1 MKKVLLIGLLALTA
15 CWVSAKNDTPPQRC
29 TSVNG
34 GVGVRVS
41 NISGRDITLTFENTL
56 SNPMKVDVDVS
67 TPGGYSSFS
76 YKDSE
81 GTAVQIPK
89 ATPYGPG
96 TTTRTYTLQPNKGT
110 PETPNYGNVIPKIT
124 SYRECS
130 F

>member
-29 TSVNG
+29 NSVNG

-56 SNPMKVDVDVS
+56 SNPMKVDVSVS
-67 TPGGYSSFS
+67 TPSGYNSFS

-89 ATPYGPG
+89 ANPYGPG
-96 TTTRTYTLQPNKGT
+96 TTTRTYTLQPNGGT
-110 PETPNYGNVIPKIT
+110 TATPNYGNVIPKIT
-124 SYRECS
+124 SYSECS

>member
-41 NISGRDITLTFENTL
+41 NISGRNITLTFENTL
-56 SNPMKVDVDVS
+56 SNPMKVDVEVS
-67 TPGGYSSFS
+67 APGGYKDFS

-89 ATPYGPG
+89 ATPYGSG
-96 TTTRTYTLQPNKGT
+96 TTTRTYTLQPNGYSIVT
-110 PETPNYGNVIPKIT
+110 PDYGNVIPKIT
-124 SYRECS
+124 SYSECS